1 MHELYNL
8 VWHADRSSNNTKP
21 RAVHCFR
28 GRACLK
34 AVAGVFAFLAA
45 PQAVADLYISQS
57 GRSSVHMN
65 GYLLCIKDK
74 YC

>member
-21 RAVHCFR
+21 RAIHCFR

-34 AVAGVFAFLAA
+34 SVAGIFAFLAA

-57 GRSSVHMN
+57 G
-65 GYLLCIKDK
+65 K